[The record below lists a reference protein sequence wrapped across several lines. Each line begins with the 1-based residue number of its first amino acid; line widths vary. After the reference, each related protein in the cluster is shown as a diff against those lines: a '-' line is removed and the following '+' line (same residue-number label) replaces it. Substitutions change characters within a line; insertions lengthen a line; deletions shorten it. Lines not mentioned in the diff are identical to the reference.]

1 MAISAKFFFSET
13 EKNRIVNAIK
23 AAEKIT
29 SGEIRVHVENT
40 FKGDIFDRAVFIFEK
55 LKMHNTKDRNGVLI
69 YLAIKSRQFV
79 IIGDAGINSKV
90 GQTFWDEIK
99 EAMLLHFKEALFVDG
114 LCTAIEQVGEKLK
127 TFFPYQVDDVNEL
140 SDDISFGK

>member
-1 MAISAKFFFSET
+1 MAASAKFFFSEI
-13 EKNRIVNAIK
+13 EKTDIVNAIK
-23 AAEKIT
+23 AAEKVT

-40 FKGDIFDRAVFIFEK
+40 FKGEIFDRAVFVFEK

-90 GQTFWDEIK
+90 GQTFWDDVK
-99 EAMLLHFKEALFVDG
+99 EVMLKHFKEARFALG
-114 LCTAIEQVGEKLK
+114 LSVAIEQVGAKLK
-127 TFFPYQVDDVNEL
+127 SYFPHQEDDINEL
-140 SDDISFGK
+140 SDDISFDV